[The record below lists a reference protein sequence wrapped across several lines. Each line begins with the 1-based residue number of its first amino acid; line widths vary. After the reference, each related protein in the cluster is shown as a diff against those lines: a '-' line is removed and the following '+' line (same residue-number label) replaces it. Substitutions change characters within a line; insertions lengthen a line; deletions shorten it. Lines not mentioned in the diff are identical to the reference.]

1 MSLGKAKLFSSGL
14 LENDCLGTLRIPGV
28 SRTLRVPSPDPP
40 LPLGEVRTQ
49 GNRFWFESGDET
61 VPPSVWATQNSEHE
75 GQPKRHGSLQRA
87 ALNTL
92 PPA

>member
-14 LENDCLGTLRIPGV
+14 LENDYLGTLRVTGV
-28 SRTLRVPSPDPP
+28 SRTLRIPSPDPP

-61 VPPSVWATQNSEHE
+61 VPPSAWATQNSEHE
-75 GQPKRHGSLQRA
+75 GQPK
-87 ALNTL
+87 
-92 PPA
+92 